1 MPVDGGD
8 PRSFHWLRSEKPR
21 QQRERPG
28 FDSRHLQECSRIGEH
43 CWRCARPIVVKAGE
57 DLSRPG
63 HCVTGADS
71 GRLRSRPELE
81 ILRAVV
87 VAYAVPVVNRL
98 PRVQMTTEHRLG
110 NEDVLED
117 VPRPPGAR
125 VVRCT
130 DQHISA
136 MARPTPLPV
145 AVGLPHFGS
154 TRCTSHGLELHGPPT
169 GAACSR
175 AACRTAAGTAAPHV
189 RLAQQRSS
197 AANIASSGDLN
208 ADSMLPARLPALPT
222 IHARIAA
229 SGERGLDHD
238 DRPPAPRTRQPHV
251 RPERPHVAGCDARAG
266 RPQRTRPPRCPARG
280 AG

>member
-43 CWRCARPIVVKAGE
+43 CWRCARPIVVIAVE
-57 DLSRPG
+57 DLPRPG
-63 HCVTGADS
+63 RCVTGADS

-169 GAACSR
+169 GAACTR
-175 AACRTAAGTAAPHV
+175 AACRTASMTARWNEVPTAFGALPHGKTLREGYDTEKGRWPAAGTAAPHV

-197 AANIASSGDLN
+197 AANIASNGDSN
-208 ADSMLPARLPALPT
+208 AD
-222 IHARIAA
+222 
-229 SGERGLDHD
+229 
-238 DRPPAPRTRQPHV
+238 
-251 RPERPHVAGCDARAG
+251 
-266 RPQRTRPPRCPARG
+266 
-280 AG
+280 